1 MVGEMTNPETPA
13 PGDAPDDDDE
23 DEGPAT
29 TPFDNPWLLP
39 VLFGVFFL
47 WFAWDGFISDKFKIP
62 GKEGTLMFNRVLAP
76 VWGLLALWSGWRAR
90 NEARG
95 ERDSVDRSPEA

>member
-1 MVGEMTNPETPA
+1 MVAAMSKPETPA
-13 PGDAPDDDDE
+13 PDYDDDD
-23 DEGPAT
+23 DDDGPAT

-62 GKEGTLMFNRVLAP
+62 GKEGTLMFNQVLAP
-76 VWGLLALWSGWRAR
+76 VWGVLALWSAWRAR
-90 NEARG
+90 QETRRD
-95 ERDSVDRSPEA
+95 RDSGDGPPGA